1 MPRPDRLEALD
12 DRDVLPQVREQPE
25 ARRQD
30 KVGGAEED
38 DAEDGHGE
46 EQAHEAQ
53 EAPAEVV
60 ASLAQLDGPE
70 RVADEG
76 KDDGEGEGGV
86 DLAHDLAALPQPDV
100 VHVVAGLLL
109 RLDAHGPE
117 ALGALAAFLGGRPVV
132 VALVRVRLDYAQGEH
147 GQREQLEGVLER
159 GAVRDL
165 GQGGV
170 LLARGLVGVGLE
182 GAEGAFDLAS
192 C

>member
-1 MPRPDRLEALD
+1 MPRPDGLEAVD

-30 KVGGAEED
+30 KVGDAEED

-60 ASLAQLDGPE
+60 AALAQLDGPE

-76 KDDGEGEGGV
+76 EDDGEGEGGV

-117 ALGALAAFLGGRPVV
+117 ALGALAVWFLGARRPVV
-132 VALVRVRLDYAQGEH
+132 VALVRVRLDHAQGEH
-147 GQREQLEGVLER
+147 GQR
-159 GAVRDL
+159 
-165 GQGGV
+165 
-170 LLARGLVGVGLE
+170 
-182 GAEGAFDLAS
+182 
-192 C
+192 